1 MLSSPKRLDWALL
14 RDRKDPKQFWKDKNN
29 AKFLSLRGNEA
40 TTIEQLEKFAQLV
53 NVPVGYLI
61 MREPPDEKLPI
72 ADLRSPGNSTAS
84 SRPSPELLETIYTC
98 QRRQDWYRDYLRA
111 EGKSKLS
118 FVNSVSIEDDE
129 VQVAEKMRQE
139 LDFDFAKR
147 SSFNFRALITKAE
160 EKRILV
166 MINGIVL
173 NNTRRRLDLAEF
185 RGFALVDP
193 HAPLIFINGKDPEV
207 ARFFSLAHELAHIW
221 LGETGLSGQQNFT
234 EQKSGNTKENWCNRV
249 AAEFLVPRADL
260 KKLPRIDNNNMPAEL
275 ERLAKRY
282 KVSKEVILRRLLDTK
297 ILTWSEFQRYLK
309 LERKEQ
315 QERLA
320 DQEKKSSGKS
330 GGDYYATLS
339 LRVSKRF
346 ARALIASTLRNETL
360 YRDSLRLL
368 SINKLQTFDGY
379 CAHLGIE

>member
-1 MLSSPKRLDWALL
+1 MLSSPERLDWALL
-14 RDRKDPKQFWKDKNN
+14 RDRKDPEQFWKDKNN
-29 AKFLSLRGNEA
+29 AKFLSLRWNEA

-84 SRPSPELLETIYTC
+84 SRPSPDLLETIYTC

-111 EGKSKLS
+111 KGKSKLS

-147 SSFNFRALITKAE
+147 SSFNFRALIAKAE

-173 NNTRRRLDLAEF
+173 NNTRQKLDLAEF

-193 HAPLIFINGKDPEV
+193 HAPLIFINGKDSKV
-207 ARFFSLAHELAHIW
+207 AQFFSLAHELAHIW
-221 LGETGLSGQQNFT
+221 LGETGLSDLQNFT
-234 EQKSGNTKENWCNRV
+234 EQRSGNTKEDWCNRV

-260 KKLPRIDNNNMPAEL
+260 QNNAWIGNNMPAEL

-297 ILTWSEFQRYLK
+297 ILTWSEFQRCLK
-309 LERKEQ
+309 LEREEQ

-320 DQEKKSSGKS
+320 DQGKKSSGKS

-368 SINKLQTFDGY
+368 SIKNLQTFDEY
-379 CAHLGIE
+379 CARLDIE